1 MTLGA
6 DLPPFASAG
15 PEALESHLLV
25 LPAGVGQDEVEA
37 LAVSRFR
44 AAGWD
49 LAATAARANPGGRW
63 SRGVPSPR
71 VLRLSRHSRLVG
83 PYAFDPSD
91 AARLGLPTSCT
102 SAYVVETPHE
112 RGEAPYPGGDRDG
125 LGRAFGAGMPI
136 RDEERVVRWLVAAA
150 RRLGGTIR
158 IADGGVVLAPQ
169 ADATLD
175 LTVYSDVWLA
185 PPVALAVMKRVM
197 PGAELAMDPVP
208 WAGPPAGTGV
218 REVPGAAG
226 LSEADRKNLHAE
238 ADAYDVAALSA
249 PDELTGYG
257 IEAPMGIDGLLVL
270 EVSGQDVVPLVLAAL
285 PWAASGAIA
294 YLVRWQPQDFQELE
308 LERPSLAHR
317 VARGRARP
325 LIPALA
331 RELFAEVGGEVV
343 DVSEFLVDPADL

>member
-6 DLPPFASAG
+6 DLPPFASVV
-15 PEALESHLLV
+15 PQALEGHLLV
-25 LPAGVGQDEVEA
+25 LPGGVGPDEVEA
-37 LAVSRFR
+37 LAVSRFL

-49 LAATAARANPGGRW
+49 LAATAARVHPGGRW
-63 SRGVPSPR
+63 SRGAPSAR

-102 SAYVVETPHE
+102 TAYVVEAPRE
-112 RGEAPYPGGDRDG
+112 RGEPPYPGGDRDG
-125 LGRAFGAGMPI
+125 LGRAFPAGMPI
-136 RDEERVVRWLVAAA
+136 RDEERVASWLVAAA
-150 RRLGGTIR
+150 RRLGGTVR
-158 IADGGVVLAPQ
+158 IAGSGAVLTPQ
-169 ADATLD
+169 ADAVLD

-185 PPVALAVMKRVM
+185 PPVALAVTKRVM
-197 PGAELAMDPVP
+197 PSAELAMDPVP

-218 REVPGAAG
+218 RAVPGVAG
-226 LSEADRKNLHAE
+226 LSEALRKNLHAE

-257 IEAPMGIDGLLVL
+257 IEASVGIDGLVVV
-270 EVSGQDVVPLVLAAL
+270 EVSGEEVRPLVLAAL
-285 PWAASGAIA
+285 PWAANGAIA
-294 YLVRWQPQDFQELE
+294 YRVRWQPHDFQELE

-325 LIPALA
+325 LVAALA

>member
-1 MTLGA
+1 MTLGE
-6 DLPPFASAG
+6 DLPPFASVG
-15 PEALESHLLV
+15 PEARESPLLV
-25 LPAGVGQDEVEA
+25 LPSGGGQDEVEA
-37 LAVSRFR
+37 LAVSRFL

-49 LAATAARANPGGRW
+49 LAATAARANLGGRW
-63 SRGVPSPR
+63 SRGAPSPR

-83 PYAFDPSD
+83 PYAFEPSD
-91 AARLGLPTSCT
+91 AARLGLPASCT

-112 RGEAPYPGGDRDG
+112 RGEPPYPGGDRDG
-125 LGRAFGAGMPI
+125 LGRAFPAGMPI
-136 RDEERVVRWLVAAA
+136 RDEERVAFWLVAAA
-150 RRLGGTIR
+150 RRLGGTVR
-158 IADGGVVLAPQ
+158 IAGSGAVLSPQ
-169 ADATLD
+169 ADAALD

-208 WAGPPAGTGV
+208 WAGPPAGTGTRV
-218 REVPGAAG
+218 VPGAAG

-257 IEAPMGIDGLLVL
+257 IEVVIGIDGLLAL
-270 EVSGQDVVPLVLAAL
+270 EVSGEDVVPLVLTAL
-285 PWAASGAIA
+285 PWAANGAIA
-294 YLVRWQPQDFQELE
+294 YRVRWQPRDFQELE

-325 LIPALA
+325 LVSGLA
-331 RELFAEVGGEVV
+331 REVFSAVGGEVV
-343 DVSEFLVDPADL
+343 DASEFLVDPADL